1 MLIMYSSSLRA
12 RFTKEICNDTYIG
25 PNYLIIK
32 FVPKFNPIRSGLF
45 QTVNDPGG
53 GL

>member
-1 MLIMYSSSLRA
+1 MYSSTLRA

-32 FVPKFNPIRSGLF
+32 FVPKFNEYIDKIYALCNSQFLK
-45 QTVNDPGG
+45 D
-53 GL
+53 